1 MLRSS
6 SMNVIIWKALSSN
19 QRYDDAYPA
28 CPRNFGYAGNGT
40 MDKTMQE
47 YKSQYAKINLQK
59 VSVQHQ
65 YLKEQEIEKDEC
77 CIGRKDMN
85 CGNELVIFGVRK
97 KQCEKNQQG
106 GDIDLLL
113 FHRQMM
119 FHHVL

>member
-6 SMNVIIWKALSSN
+6 SMNAIIWKGLSSD

-28 CPRNFGYAGNGT
+28 CPCNFGYAGNGT